1 MCLFLARRHLL
12 VYKNMGTFQKGMY
25 SKQKRI
31 NETFECRWQVLH
43 FLLVAGPQLNAVV
56 LQGSARFAQ
65 GFDCSARQ
73 VPETG
78 EQMILA
84 NQGQNRAQASRKLA
98 QAHAQARPSRATTCP
113 CATTCPFWLS
123 TRLFSELLFSE
134 QLLFF
139 PFLHFPQT
147 VQPHVPMYLQLK
159 SAPRKRRWL
168 VLRYKKNCLSFCLDE
183 THASEMYWI
192 RSGPPS
198 ESTKRSNLGKDIS
211 EKNPYADFESDWTK
225 LRKINDTFHA
235 IWGLGWYNLAI
246 WYLIPYT
253 KVWKWNETAFIWGA
267 TSNFFGCLLERRVC
281 FASWWDRFWRTDIE
295 HEHLYAQLPNKK
307 MTDAPFQGIV
317 HMTPKHGPPST
328 SRS

>member
-1 MCLFLARRHLL
+1 MPLASF
-12 VYKNMGTFQKGMY
+12 TF
-25 SKQKRI
+25 S
-31 NETFECRWQVLH
+31 FSS
-43 FLLVAGPQLNAVV
+43 GPPTKCSSTARQRKVC
-56 LQGSARFAQ
+56 ARFAQ

-211 EKNPYADFESDWTK
+211 EKTHIYMGPYLYT
-225 LRKINDTFHA
+225 
-235 IWGLGWYNLAI
+235 
-246 WYLIPYT
+246 YLCPHI
-253 KVWKWNETAFIWGA
+253 FSCG
-267 TSNFFGCLLERRVC
+267 
-281 FASWWDRFWRTDIE
+281 
-295 HEHLYAQLPNKK
+295 H
-307 MTDAPFQGIV
+307 
-317 HMTPKHGPPST
+317 
-328 SRS
+328 